1 MCFKFLML
9 LLYRKHSYYANI
21 FSMEEL
27 AGKKNS
33 PSDMHA
39 LNVSY
44 GLTQAELACRK
55 VKLSQQ
61 THRANSKG

>member
-1 MCFKFLML
+1 MQTYSLWKNWL
-9 LLYRKHSYYANI
+9 
-21 FSMEEL
+21 E
-27 AGKKNS
+27 KKNS

>member
-9 LLYRKHSYYANI
+9 LYRKHPYYANI
-21 FSMEEL
+21 FSVEEL

-33 PSDMHA
+33 PNDMHT

-55 VKLSQQ
+55 VKLSKQS
-61 THRANSKG
+61 HRANSKG

>member
-1 MCFKFLML
+1 
-9 LLYRKHSYYANI
+9 
-21 FSMEEL
+21 MEEL

-61 THRANSKG
+61 IHRANSKG